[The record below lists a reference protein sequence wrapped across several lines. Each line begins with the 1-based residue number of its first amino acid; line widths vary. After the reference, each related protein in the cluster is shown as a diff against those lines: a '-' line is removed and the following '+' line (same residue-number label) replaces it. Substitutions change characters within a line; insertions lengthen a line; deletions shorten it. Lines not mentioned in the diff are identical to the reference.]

1 MTNLESIRS
10 EILNGR
16 GKFEAAE
23 MTPEHITT
31 AVAYVYDYMRGFG
44 SFEFM
49 QEMWGQI
56 HNNIKK
62 GKAPSEQLSAGQ
74 AKGVLNVFRAEVNR
88 EIENAKA
95 KKLQIAD
102 GVYEIGTWKFQLA
115 TQTDDAE
122 FAAGETIIS
131 YPGKRKPWIGFGFV
145 RGTKLQAWT
154 RFRDDHDSQQM
165 IAVAQL
171 LIAGGKDLL
180 KTA

>member
-88 EIENAKA
+88 EVENAKA
-95 KKLQIAD
+95 KQVQIAD
-102 GVYEIGTWKFQLA
+102 GVYEMGEWKFKLE
-115 TQTDDAE
+115 TQPEDAE
-122 FAAGETIIS
+122 FAAGETIVS

-145 RGTKLQAWT
+145 WGTKLQAWS
-154 RFRDDHDSQQM
+154 RFRDDHDSQKM

-171 LIAGGKDLL
+171 LIAGGQGLL
-180 KTA
+180 KSA